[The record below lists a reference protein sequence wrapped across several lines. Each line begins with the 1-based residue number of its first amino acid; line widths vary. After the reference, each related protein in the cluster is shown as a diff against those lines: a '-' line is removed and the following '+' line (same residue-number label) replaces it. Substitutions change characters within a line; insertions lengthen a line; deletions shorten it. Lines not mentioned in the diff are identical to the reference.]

1 MRRDR
6 GTLSAEPDELML
18 LDFSFYFVFVIFSLV
33 RIDVF
38 SVDVLAAVLIL
49 IAWLDTFSFWV
60 HVL

>member
-18 LDFSFYFVFVIFSLV
+18 LDFSFYFVFVTFSLV
-33 RIDVF
+33 GIDVF

-60 HVL
+60 HVR

>member
-1 MRRDR
+1 
-6 GTLSAEPDELML
+6 ML